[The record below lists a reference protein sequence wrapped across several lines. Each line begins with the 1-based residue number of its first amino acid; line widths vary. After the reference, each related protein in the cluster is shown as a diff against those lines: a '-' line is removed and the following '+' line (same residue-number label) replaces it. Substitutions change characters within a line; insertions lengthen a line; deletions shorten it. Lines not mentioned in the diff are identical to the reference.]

1 MQAFMK
7 RRSHFRQ
14 ANRDGGQT
22 VEQFREIAPAAERF
36 SRRVVSGGKRMN
48 NRCTQLR
55 ASDRIWTRVMREGVS
70 VAEAADEFG
79 LSARRLEQL
88 LIAVGRRRIARTTRE
103 ENDYQQHDS
112 RFRTLSR

>member
-1 MQAFMK
+1 
-7 RRSHFRQ
+7 
-14 ANRDGGQT
+14 
-22 VEQFREIAPAAERF
+22 
-36 SRRVVSGGKRMN
+36 
-48 NRCTQLR
+48 
-55 ASDRIWTRVMREGVS
+55 MREGVS

-103 ENDYQQHDS
+103 ENDYQQQDS